1 MDVIETR
8 KLIYD
13 GGQLLVEVLLGIPN
27 LAHIEL
33 ANAVDSIALVDNSR
47 CLPLS
52 AGQDYVNEVLPRRN
66 NGDLLEI
73 ILHHL
78 DEIKLGYL
86 FLYTNTKYH
95 VKPTHKRKAS
105 LELKKTMRFQQ
116 YI

>member
-1 MDVIETR
+1 MKQIAIERMDVIQSR

-13 GGQLLVEVLLGIPN
+13 GGQLLIEVLLGIPN

-52 AGQDYVNEVLPRRN
+52 AGQDYVDEVLPRRDN
-66 NGDLLEI
+66 SDLLEI

-78 DEIKLGYL
+78 ADIKFGYL
-86 FLYTNTKYH
+86 F
-95 VKPTHKRKAS
+95 VVRRRRG
-105 LELKKTMRFQQ
+105 ELRLG
-116 YI
+116 